1 MNELIEKS
9 KQVIRLAAD
18 MSLTYY
24 DKPLVIAYSGGKD
37 SDVLL
42 HLAEG
47 CLHPQEYEVTHSHT
61 TVDAPET
68 VYHIRDTFDRLTN
81 QGVKCEVLYSRD
93 KEGKMVT
100 MWNLIP
106 KKKTPP
112 TRIARYCCQI
122 LKEVGLPHRLV
133 AVGVRR
139 GESIKRQGRD
149 IFGIQTS
156 TLKKA
161 KFFSLEHTQE
171 VYSEALARD
180 PIWDCTLI
188 KTMRDHG
195 NTVVNPIYEWSDQ
208 NIWDYI
214 KAKQI
219 SINPLYERGYTR
231 IGCIG
236 CPLATYY
243 QRLKEFSDYPTYK
256 QAYINAFDKM
266 LIERKKEG
274 KTTNPLWETGEDVF
288 DWWIEKYRYNVKGQ
302 MSLEDFI
309 SGGDE

>member
-9 KQVIRLAAD
+9 KQAIRLAAD

-24 DKPLVIAYSGGKD
+24 DKPLIIAYSGGKD

-42 HLAEG
+42 HLAED
-47 CLHPQEYEVTHSHT
+47 CLQPQEYEVIHSHT

-81 QGVKCEVLYSRD
+81 QGVKCEVLYPRD
-93 KEGKMVT
+93 KEGKMIT

-106 KKKTPP
+106 KKKMPP
-112 TRIARYCCQI
+112 TRIVRYCCQI
-122 LKEVGLPHRLV
+122 LKEVGIPHRLV
-133 AVGVRR
+133 AVGVR
-139 GESIKRQGRD
+139 GDESIKRQGRD

-161 KFFSLEHTQE
+161 KSFSLEHTQE
-171 VYSEALARD
+171 AYSEALARD

-195 NTVVNPIYEWSDQ
+195 NTVVNPIYEWSGQ

-236 CPLATYY
+236 CSFATYY

-274 KTTNPLWETGEDVF
+274 KTINPLWKTGEDVF
-288 DWWIEKYRYNVKGQ
+288 NWWIEEYKHNVKGQ